1 MLASIQAV
9 SWHGCSEVSEDVE
22 AAKSF
27 VEREVRMTSTG
38 MFKVLRK
45 RVTFAE
51 RDMDVVYGSRG
62 LKVKRS
68 ICRIVNKNM
77 FL

>member
-1 MLASIQAV
+1 
-9 SWHGCSEVSEDVE
+9 
-22 AAKSF
+22 
-27 VEREVRMTSTG
+27 MTSTG

-51 RDMDVVYGSRG
+51 RDMDVVCGSRG

-68 ICRIVNKNM
+68 ICRIVNKNC
-77 FL
+77 FCNALLSIHLNVSV